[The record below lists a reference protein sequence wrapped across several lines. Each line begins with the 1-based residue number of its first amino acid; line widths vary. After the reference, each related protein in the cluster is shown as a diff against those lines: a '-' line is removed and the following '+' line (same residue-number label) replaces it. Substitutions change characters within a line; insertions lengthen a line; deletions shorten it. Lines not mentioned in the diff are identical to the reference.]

1 MKDKLLVAGEKG
13 KAEDKINGKSN
24 CKESCNK
31 SKTKF
36 KTCKAKASQTE
47 AWRRHCTV
55 KDERLIRK

>member
-36 KTCKAKASQTE
+36 KTDVRPKQVRQ
-47 AWRRHCTV
+47 RR
-55 KDERLIRK
+55 